1 MTLEPVKKIIVITRK
16 NLEDEV
22 VDCIA
27 RLGALHIQRLL
38 DPEVVPPR
46 SPSSRDKESER
57 NVSTTLS
64 KVDFAL
70 SFLSENK
77 EGKRGF
83 IKSLVRDKYEMK
95 LEEFLK
101 AGERVNLDEVYE
113 ACLRFDGELK
123 ELSDRKSRLE
133 AEISELEVWKEVE
146 VPLDA
151 LRGGTYYEI
160 KAFFLKELEPEE
172 FSSLLFEKALAS
184 ELFVVSKGK
193 DGAVCIVIYYR
204 RESEAVE
211 ELLSPYE
218 EVAIPRGE
226 ASPSELIA
234 RKEEECNAIEREMSQ
249 VIEDIQG
256 YTDYIAD
263 LEILHEYI
271 VFERGKLEARK
282 SMGET
287 DSTVVVESWIG
298 ERKVERAC
306 RALSKISDEI
316 EVEILDPEPDDDP
329 PVLLKNSRWLEPFE
343 FLVKLYGIPNRKET
357 DPTWLVALSFTLFF
371 GFCIGDVGYAFL
383 LFVVFQLIKKLLPV
397 GKNTSDLLTALSY
410 GCGFAAV
417 MGVLTGSWFGIDIEK
432 LPAIFKAPAI
442 FDSLE
447 NPIPLMMV
455 CIIIGLIHMLIGVA
469 VEFRDNWREGA
480 RSDALIDQGLVLF
493 SFGGGLLSAGLAFV
507 QLIPMWVVFVVV
519 GLGLV
524 GMLLLLGHH
533 SKSLGGKIFGGLY
546 ETYNVLGGWLGDT
559 VSYLRLF
566 ALGLATFA
574 VGWVI
579 NIMAQMISGV
589 APVIGVLLMLIV
601 LVIGHCFNA
610 AINLL
615 GAVVHPLRLEYVE
628 FFGKFYEDGGRKFTP
643 LGVDSK
649 IVMISDVDSE

>member
-1 MTLEPVKKIIVITRK
+1 MALEPVKKVLVITRK

-22 VDCIA
+22 VDSIA

-57 NVSTTLS
+57 KASAALS

-70 SFLSENK
+70 SFLTENK
-77 EGKRGF
+77 KGKRGF
-83 IKSLVRDKYEMK
+83 IKSLVKDKYEMK
-95 LEEFLK
+95 LEEFLE
-101 AGERVNLDEVYE
+101 AGERVNLDEVHE
-113 ACLRFDGELK
+113 ACLRFDGKLK
-123 ELSDRKSRLE
+123 ELSERKSRLE
-133 AEISELEVWKEVE
+133 TEISELDGWKEVE
-146 VPLDA
+146 IPLDA
-151 LRGGTYYEI
+151 LKGGTYYEI
-160 KAFFLKELEPEE
+160 KAFFLKGLEPEE
-172 FSSLLFEKALAS
+172 FSSLLFEKVPAS
-184 ELFVVSKGK
+184 ELFVVRKHK

-204 RESEAVE
+204 HESEAVE
-211 ELLSPYE
+211 ELLSSYE

-234 RKEEECNAIEREMSQ
+234 RKEKERSAIEQEISEL
-249 VIEDIQG
+249 IEDVQE

-271 VFERGKLEARK
+271 LFERGKLEARK

-298 ERKVERAC
+298 EGKIEKARKT
-306 RALSKISDEI
+306 LLKISDEI
-316 EVEILDPEPDDDP
+316 EVEVLDPEPGDDP
-329 PVLLKNSRWLEPFE
+329 PVLLKNPRLLKPFE
-343 FLVKLYGIPNRKET
+343 FLVKLYGFPNNRET
-357 DPTWLVALSFTLFF
+357 DPTWLVAFSFILFF
-371 GFCIGDVGYAFL
+371 GFCIGDIGYAFL
-383 LFVVFQLIKKLLPV
+383 LFAVFQLIKKYLPV
-397 GKNTSDLLTALSY
+397 GKNTSDLLTVLSY

-417 MGVLTGSWFGIDIEK
+417 MGVLTGSWFGVDTEK
-432 LPAIFKAPAI
+432 LPAILKTPII
-442 FDSLE
+442 FDSL
-447 NPIPLMMV
+447 NDPIPLMLV
-455 CIIIGLIHMLIGVA
+455 CIVIGLIHMLIGTA
-469 VEFRDNWREGA
+469 VEFRDSWREGA
-480 RSDALIDQGLVLF
+480 YSDALIDQGLVLF
-493 SFGGGLLSAGLAFV
+493 FFGGGILAAGLAFAH
-507 QLIPMWVVFVVV
+507 LIPMWVVFLVA
-519 GLGLV
+519 GLGLG
-524 GMLLLLGHH
+524 GMLVLLGHH
-533 SKSLGGKIFGGLY
+533 SKSLVGKIFGGLY

-579 NIMAQMISGV
+579 NIMAEMVSGA

-601 LVIGHCFNA
+601 IIIGHCFNA

-649 IVMISDVDSE
+649 VVMISDMDS